1 MYGDLNLFNE
11 IERYLNGEMTAEER
25 QRFDLLRGEDVDL
38 DHQVVEQEQFR
49 NRLTSVA
56 DRRNLKAKLDL
67 IHSEL
72 DVPEIKKVVKPEEV
86 KIIQL
91 FRRYSSNI
99 AVAAS
104 VAILTVFG
112 TLLVS
117 KNFSGKQ
124 SSTYSALRRDME
136 SIKRSQ
142 NALIRNINSSKSQN
156 KLPANP
162 GSFGGTSFVLSGD
175 GYLITNF
182 HVVNGADSIYIQ
194 NEKGDAFKV
203 KTVYSDPKFDLA
215 VLKIDDPSFKSF
227 GSLPYTFKKSK
238 SDLGEEVFTLGFP
251 RDEMVYGK
259 GYLSSATGFG
269 GDTIAYQVSIPANP
283 GNSGGPVVDGKGNVV
298 GVISGK
304 QTLIEGA
311 TFAVRSQSVLKF
323 INSIPED
330 SLKNKIIVN
339 KKNSLSGLSRTQQIK
354 KLQDYVYMVKV
365 YN

>member
-11 IERYLNGEMTAEER
+11 IERYLKGEMTETER
-25 QRFDLLRGEDVDL
+25 ANFDMLRKEDADL
-38 DHQVVEQEQFR
+38 DHKVVEQEQFVQ
-49 NRLTSVA
+49 RLTNVGN
-56 DRRNLKAKLDL
+56 RRALRTQLNA
-67 IHSEL
+67 IHSEI
-72 DVPEIKKVVKPEEV
+72 DVNELKGSIQPKEG

-91 FRRYSSNI
+91 FRRYRANI
-99 AVAAS
+99 AVAAT
-104 VAILTVFG
+104 VAFFTVIG
-112 TLLVS
+112 TLLIT
-117 KNFSGKQ
+117 KNTGSEKQ
-124 SSTYSALRRDME
+124 NSSYSALRRDME

-142 NALIRNINSSKSQN
+142 NALIRNINSTKT
-156 KLPANP
+156 KMPATP
-162 GSFGGTSFVLSGD
+162 GSFGGTSFVLSTD
-175 GYLITNF
+175 GFLITNY
-182 HVVNGADSIYIQ
+182 HVINGADSIYIQ
-194 NEKGDAFKV
+194 NEKGEAYKV
-203 KTVYSDPKFDLA
+203 KTVYSDPSFDLA

-259 GYLSSATGFG
+259 GYLSAATGFG

-283 GNSGGPVVDGKGNVV
+283 GNSGGPVVDNKGNVV

-304 QTLIEGA
+304 QTLTEGA

-323 INSIPED
+323 INSIPQD
-330 SLKNKIIVN
+330 SLKSKITVT
-339 KKNSLSGLSRTQQIK
+339 KKNTLSGLSRTQQIK

>member
-1 MYGDLNLFNE
+1 MYGDLNLANE
-11 IERYLNGEMTAEER
+11 IERYLKGEMTVAER
-25 QRFDLLRGEDVDL
+25 KQFDSLREEDADL
-38 DHQVVEQEQFR
+38 DHKVVEQEQFMNKLTAVA
-49 NRLTSVA
+49 NR
-56 DRRNLKAKLDL
+56 RKLKAQLNEF
-67 IHSEL
+67 HSEL
-72 DVPEIKKVVKPEEV
+72 NVAEIKNAVKPEEV

-91 FRRYSSNI
+91 FRKYKANI

-112 TLLVS
+112 TLFIT
-117 KNFSGKQ
+117 NPGKQ
-124 SSTYSALRRDME
+124 NSTYSALRRDME

-142 NALIRNINSSKSQN
+142 NALIRNINSNKSHTRM
-156 KLPANP
+156 PAAP
-162 GSFGGTSFVLSGD
+162 GTFGGTSFVLSSD
-175 GYLITNF
+175 GFLITNY
-182 HVVNGADSIYIQ
+182 HVINGADSIYIQ

-203 KTVYSDPKFDLA
+203 KTVYSDPAYDLA
-215 VLKIDDPSFKSF
+215 VLKIEDPAFNSF

-283 GNSGGPVVDGKGNVV
+283 GNSGGPLVDSKGNVV

-304 QTLIEGA
+304 QTLTEGA
-311 TFAVRSQSVLKF
+311 TFAVRSQSILKF
-323 INSIPED
+323 INSIPQD
-330 SLKNKIIVN
+330 SLKSKITVN
-339 KKNSLSGLSRTQQIK
+339 KKNALSGLSRTQQIK